1 MKTSLFV
8 LAALFASAFALP
20 HKRLAQDV
28 TVLSAAEG

>member
-8 LAALFASAFALP
+8 LAALFATAFALP